1 MNKNSIVQLENT
13 RKEIEKMNKFHQIEI
28 LKILKESDTITL
40 NENNYG
46 TFINMRDIPEEILD
60 KIQYHIEYVNEQEI
74 NLKNIEN
81 QKDSLKNAYFEN
93 NKQEF
98 NYS

>member
-13 RKEIEKMNKFHQIEI
+13 KNEIEKMNKFHQIEI
-28 LKILKESDTITL
+28 LKILKEYNTITL